1 MDSRAMRKILCGLS
15 LGLYLLLFVVLNLYL
30 LDQHPLVNVDEP
42 WFSDAAFNFVRTGHF
57 TPTMFNGMHYN
68 LEGKYHWW
76 LYQLPLAAV
85 FKMFGF
91 GLYQARFLSFLS
103 GVIALSLLFLLG
115 KQLYNSQ
122 VGILAAILF
131 AFSPIYHV
139 GRVARPEMLLTAFT
153 LAALYLC
160 FLGLQ
165 RDSPILYGSSGLIS
179 LLGCDVHMNGVMV
192 LATIGLLC
200 LTQPKTGPMKGRAV
214 SFYLLGV
221 IVGVIYWLL
230 AHGMPTELA
239 IEGHVGSSPII
250 SSWAFMQLKLK
261 SFGSFFHGGS
271 FQYVSVLSSFMLVSL
286 VGIGIRRQ
294 AADKFLL
301 TSIAAFIP
309 FYLFVFVNTLPLY
322 LAYLFPLLYLAVSAF
337 VCDLIQSTTRSAHA
351 TTMMR
356 KRGLVGVGM
365 LIILLGLGM
374 AKGTAEIKEG
384 LRYRN
389 AGGYDGY
396 IEKLKAYIPAN
407 TVVMGSPTWFYGF
420 YKQPY
425 YADRYF
431 AWIARTPHDQVRERL
446 GQSFKEAIQQA
457 RVEYLI
463 VDSQLYDR
471 MLRSNALNSLPAD
484 EVIAFLKEKCV
495 VAGEV
500 EDEFY
505 GFMEGQ
511 PNITRVYKVKTDTQ

>member
-1 MDSRAMRKILCGLS
+1 MDSRTIRKILCSLG
-15 LGLYLLLFVVLNLYL
+15 LGLYLSLFAVLNLYL

-42 WFSDAAFNFVRTGHF
+42 WLSDAALNFTRTGHF
-57 TPTMFNGMHYN
+57 TPTMFRGMHYN
-68 LEGKYHWW
+68 LEGKYQWSFYD
-76 LYQLPLAAV
+76 LLLAAV
-85 FKMFGF
+85 FKIFGF

-103 GVIALSLLFLLG
+103 GVSALALLFLLG

-139 GRVARPEMLLTAFT
+139 GRIARPEMLLTAFT

-165 RDSPILYGSSGLIS
+165 RDSPIFYCLSGLIS
-179 LLGCDVHMNGVMV
+179 LLSGDVHLNGVMV
-192 LATIGLLC
+192 LATVGILC
-200 LTQPKTGPMKGRAV
+200 LTQPKTSLMKGRAV
-214 SFYLLGV
+214 GFYLLGV

-230 AHGMPTELA
+230 AHGPILTELA
-239 IEGHVGSSPII
+239 IEGYVGSSLI
-250 SSWAFMQLKLK
+250 SSWAFMQLKLQY
-261 SFGSFFHGGS
+261 FGSYFHGGS

-294 AADKFLL
+294 AADTFLL

-309 FYLFVFVNTLPLY
+309 FYLFVFVNTLSLY

-337 VCDLIQSTTRSAHA
+337 IYDSIQSTTRSSRA

-365 LIILLGLGM
+365 LIILLGLAM
-374 AKGTAEIKEG
+374 AKGIAEIKEG

-396 IEKLKAYIPAN
+396 IEKLKVYIPAN
-407 TVVMGSPTWFYGF
+407 AVVMGQPTWFYGF
-420 YKQPY
+420 YTQPY

-431 AWIARTPHDQVRERL
+431 AWIAHTRHDQVREKL
-446 GQSFKEAIQQA
+446 GRSFKEAIEQA
-457 RVEYLI
+457 GVEYLL
-463 VDSQLYDR
+463 VDDRDLYDR
-471 MLRSNALNSLPAD
+471 MLRRREALNSLPVNEA
-484 EVIAFLKEKCV
+484 IAFLQEKCV

-505 GFMEGQ
+505 GF
-511 PNITRVYKVKTDTQ
+511 TRVYKVKTDIQ